1 MRKFL
6 SLQKAS
12 LPNDSGKFIDNTKTR
27 RNSRAYRGVISGK
40 LHRLFNLIQVMTM
53 NIRHPVAV
61 MLAVC
66 IAASLSFFSDSVL
79 HSQSLQGM

>member
-40 LHRLFNLIQVMTM
+40 LHLNRE
-53 NIRHPVAV
+53 NIFI
-61 MLAVC
+61 MQK
-66 IAASLSFFSDSVL
+66 I
-79 HSQSLQGM
+79 